1 VAPAPQPELAPP
13 APRTQAGF
21 TLLDPPRPRPAPTP
35 TPAPPAVRPPR
46 APHRRPRARA
56 PASRDGLHTKVI
68 AQDTHKDA
76 RFAVPPAAS
85 EPAPDLEPI
94 AKMVDVQ
101 ASPAEPDNA
110 KARQLDAPAAEPER
124 QAEAEPTAQEQQAE
138 RERLAAQREQ
148 ERAARRAAEE
158 QALQAAAEQDARR
171 AADQQAQFLR
181 QQAARYD
188 DELASRQRQAD
199 EERRRAD
206 EALARSHDEE
216 QRQAARVAQQLA
228 EQQRIQAEQA
238 RAQQLAEQQRIQAE
252 QARAQQ
258 LAEQQRIQAEQD
270 KAQQLAEQQR
280 IQAEQARAQQLAEQQ
295 RARQQAEQLAREKA
309 EQAERAERLARQE
322 PAPAHDSGLDAAG
335 PARAGVPAN
344 SGIDGVGRG
353 AGAGALPRTALD
365 GPLVSRAREL
375 LRGIELDKPVPP
387 AMRPAED
394 ARRNL
399 RRALADSAQ
408 HDVPLR
414 LYIDSIRQ
422 KIERNAIVSPSHL
435 AGDAVRIFPIVS
447 ITVRSDGSIEDVTI
461 LRSSGRSDIDEVV
474 RRIVHL
480 NARYAAFPPNVA
492 AHYDVVELRRVWSFA
507 GVLRLLEE
515 MR

>member
-1 VAPAPQPELAPP
+1 MH
-13 APRTQAGF
+13 RDAGF
-21 TLLDPPRPRPAPTP
+21 A
-35 TPAPPAVRPPR
+35 
-46 APHRRPRARA
+46 
-56 PASRDGLHTKVI
+56 I
-68 AQDTHKDA
+68 
-76 RFAVPPAAS
+76 PPAAS
-85 EPAPDLEPI
+85 EPAPDLDAI

-101 ASPAEPDNA
+101 ASPAEP
-110 KARQLDAPAAEPER
+110 EPS
-124 QAEAEPTAQEQQAE
+124 AQERQAE

-171 AADQQAQFLR
+171 AADQQAQLLT

-199 EERRRAD
+199 EEKRRAD
-206 EALARSHDEE
+206 EALARSREEE
-216 QRQAARVAQQLA
+216 QRQAALAAQQLAEQRRVQAEQERTQQLVEQQRVQAEQARAQQLVEQQRIQAERERAQQLA
-228 EQQRIQAEQA
+228 EQQRMQVEQA
-238 RAQQLAEQQRIQAE
+238 RAQQLAEQQRIQ
-252 QARAQQ
+252 
-258 LAEQQRIQAEQD
+258 
-270 KAQQLAEQQR
+270 
-280 IQAEQARAQQLAEQQ
+280 AEQQ

-309 EQAERAERLARQE
+309 EQAGRAERLARQE
-322 PAPAHDSGLDAAG
+322 PAPVRD
-335 PARAGVPAN
+335 
-344 SGIDGVGRG
+344 SGIDGPGRG
-353 AGAGALPRTALD
+353 SGSLPRTALD

-375 LRGIELDKPVPP
+375 LRGIELDKPVPQ
-387 AMRPAED
+387 AVRPAED
-394 ARRNL
+394 ARRNV
-399 RRALADSAQ
+399 RRALADTAQ

-422 KIERNAIVSPSHL
+422 KIERNAIVSPSQL

-461 LRSSGRSDIDEVV
+461 LRSSGHADIDEVV
-474 RRIVHL
+474 RRIAHL